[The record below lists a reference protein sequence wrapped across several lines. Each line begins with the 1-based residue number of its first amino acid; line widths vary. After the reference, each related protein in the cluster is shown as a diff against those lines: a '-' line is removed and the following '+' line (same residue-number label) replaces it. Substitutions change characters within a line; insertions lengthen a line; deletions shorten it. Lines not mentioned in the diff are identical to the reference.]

1 MQFLNIL
8 IISSDNTGSGHKSIG
23 EALLEQFK
31 KYPEVNVK
39 IIEGYDANKV
49 FGSTVSKSYGFLTRR
64 ARIVWKAVWNI
75 SAKRPDLI
83 SKITER
89 SIKRYFVRL
98 IEKEKPDLI
107 LSIHPHFNAP
117 LLNILFKNRYNIPFI
132 TLLADLIS
140 ITPLW
145 VDPRA
150 DYIICP
156 TIEAKERC
164 IGLGARKN
172 RLEVMKFP
180 VRERFYSSK
189 IRERLVISD
198 DPNMPLKFLL
208 MSGGEGVGNL
218 GNIAETLLS
227 NFNCKVKIVTG
238 RNTILKNK
246 LENKLCPLYG
256 DKLEVFGYVNDV
268 NKLMEQ
274 VDILIS
280 RGSPNVMM
288 EAVASNLPI
297 IITGEL
303 LEQEAENS
311 LFMEKYNLGVL
322 CKDIEDLHATIAQ
335 LLSEDGKKLNTI
347 LEAQREY
354 RDPDNAKKIV
364 DFIIGVAE
372 EFDTNDS
379 YNDNIS

>member
-1 MQFLNIL
+1 VQFLNIL

-140 ITPLW
+140 ISPLW
-145 VDPRA
+145 VDP
-150 DYIICP
+150 
-156 TIEAKERC
+156 
-164 IGLGARKN
+164 
-172 RLEVMKFP
+172 
-180 VRERFYSSK
+180 
-189 IRERLVISD
+189 
-198 DPNMPLKFLL
+198 
-208 MSGGEGVGNL
+208 
-218 GNIAETLLS
+218 IAIKLS
-227 NFNCKVKIVTG
+227 
-238 RNTILKNK
+238 
-246 LENKLCPLYG
+246 
-256 DKLEVFGYVNDV
+256 
-268 NKLMEQ
+268 
-274 VDILIS
+274 
-280 RGSPNVMM
+280 
-288 EAVASNLPI
+288 
-297 IITGEL
+297 
-303 LEQEAENS
+303 
-311 LFMEKYNLGVL
+311 
-322 CKDIEDLHATIAQ
+322 
-335 LLSEDGKKLNTI
+335 
-347 LEAQREY
+347 
-354 RDPDNAKKIV
+354 
-364 DFIIGVAE
+364 
-372 EFDTNDS
+372 
-379 YNDNIS
+379 